1 MALALTD
8 TEGHNVPQDVPQNVP
23 QDLFRKRIVEIILT
37 NPTITQDEL
46 AKEYGVSSRTIKRWM
61 QKMDN
66 ISYVGRGSNGHWE
79 ITDK

>member
-8 TEGHNVPQDVPQNVP
+8 TEGHNVPQDVP

-46 AKEYGVSSRTIKRWM
+46 AKEYGVSSRTIKR
-61 QKMDN
+61 
-66 ISYVGRGSNGHWE
+66 
-79 ITDK
+79 